1 MPQPDPVL
9 TPGQKASDTRYAAA
23 RGLRGLLQVSF
34 AEAIISFFQAFNIM
48 QFTEAQHAALI
59 VLISPLLAFLQNW
72 LEARGTLPGMAKPEG
87 LRS

>member
-1 MPQPDPVL
+1 MPKDDPVL

-34 AEAIISFFQAFNIM
+34 AEALISFVQAFNIA
-48 QFTEAQHAALI
+48 QFTEAQHAALLL
-59 VLISPLLAFLQNW
+59 LISPVLAFIQNW
-72 LEARGTLPGMAKPEG
+72 LEARGSLPGMAKPEG